1 MMPRSADENGYA
13 SLSSQ
18 VAEGDRGFDKFREGL
33 RKLVAYH
40 REKLARAEAALAALE
55 GKKAAAAAPRIN
67 KAVKDFLGK
76 TGGAHTRAD
85 IKAALLRAGVISDSK
100 VDSSRLDRSL
110 AQCVN
115 AKTLLEQDGKFE
127 LTGS

>member
-1 MMPRSADENGYA
+1 MPRSADENGYA

-18 VAEGDRGFDKFREGL
+18 FVEGDREFEKFRQGL

-55 GKKAAAAAPRIN
+55 GKKAAPAAPRIN
-67 KAVKDFLGK
+67 KAVKDFLAK
-76 TGGAHTRAD
+76 TAGAHTRAD

-100 VDSSRLDRSL
+100 VDTSRLDRSL

-115 AKTLLEQDGKFE
+115 ARTLVERDGKFE

>member
-1 MMPRSADENGYA
+1 MPRSADDNGYV

-18 VAEGDRGFDKFREGL
+18 VAEGDREFEKFRQGL

-40 REKLARAEAALAALE
+40 REKLARAEAALAALQ
-55 GKKAAAAAPRIN
+55 GKAAPAAPPRIN
-67 KAVKDFLGK
+67 KAVKDYLAK
-76 TGGAHTRAD
+76 DGGAHTRAD

-100 VDSSRLDRSL
+100 ADSSRLDRSL

-115 AKTLLEQDGKFE
+115 ARTLVERDGKFE